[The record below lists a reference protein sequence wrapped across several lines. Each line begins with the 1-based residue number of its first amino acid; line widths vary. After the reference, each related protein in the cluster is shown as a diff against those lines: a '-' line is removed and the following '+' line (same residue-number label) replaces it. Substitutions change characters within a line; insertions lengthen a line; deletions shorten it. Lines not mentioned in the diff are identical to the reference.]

1 MVELMQFPMNTDF
14 GRREIMEGKGGK
26 RRWFLI
32 GLIAII
38 IILAFVGG
46 QIMERSHKREQ
57 AEDLQK
63 KMQEAAKT
71 LQKQS
76 EEMKKAGEQMQKQM
90 QQQAEESRKA
100 AEELQKQSQKK

>member
-1 MVELMQFPMNTDF
+1 
-14 GRREIMEGKGGK
+14 MEVKGGK
-26 RRWFLI
+26 RLWFL
-32 GLIAII
+32 GVIAAI

-46 QIMERSHKREQ
+46 QIVERSYKRRQ
-57 AEDLQK
+57 AAELQE

-76 EEMKKAGEQMQKQM
+76 EEMRKAGEQMQKQM
-90 QQQAEESRKA
+90 QQQAESRKA

>member
-1 MVELMQFPMNTDF
+1 
-14 GRREIMEGKGGK
+14 MEVKGGK
-26 RRWFLI
+26 RLWFL
-32 GLIAII
+32 GVIAAI

-46 QIMERSHKREQ
+46 QIVERSYKRRQ
-57 AEDLQK
+57 AAELQE

-76 EEMKKAGEQMQKQM
+76 EEMRKAGEQMQKQM